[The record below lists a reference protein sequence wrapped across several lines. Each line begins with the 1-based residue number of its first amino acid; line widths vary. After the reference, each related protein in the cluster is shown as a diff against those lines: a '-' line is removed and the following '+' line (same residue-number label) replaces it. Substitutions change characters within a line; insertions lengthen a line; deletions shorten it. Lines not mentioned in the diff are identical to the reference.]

1 MQKFGNINP
10 VKDDKISKAGTV
22 FSFSETDP
30 ETMPFTLDFPACLRK
45 SQGNRRH
52 FWLTIAPLIAGLLG
66 AGPVGAVSLS
76 AYYNN
81 NPPFTNSMGLLPKS
95 PVGIFQPGVAQCLGG
110 ATLVAPGFNSFLS
123 ASNTYI
129 GCNWGTVLN
138 PAFMGGDAVATI
150 TNLGSNSYDLSLKLT
165 NFTLN
170 STSVP
175 PLANEY
181 VYINLWENI
190 VGLPGG
196 STAIWSGVLS
206 ANGTYNR
213 TTAGEILGIEPIAT
227 VFDSGITSWVP
238 ASNFFGGIP
247 PGLSGP
253 FSASTSVVNLTPYV
267 FGGGNL
273 RVGVETILL
282 LRNLDGIG
290 GDQINLPTSLELTMH
305 LQDPAPP
312 APNVP
317 APLAALGAAA
327 GWGWSRRLRR
337 RCLASTLKVASQG
350 GKGQMLPVAPPTVEA
365 PSNLI

>member
-1 MQKFGNINP
+1 
-10 VKDDKISKAGTV
+10 
-22 FSFSETDP
+22 
-30 ETMPFTLDFPACLRK
+30 
-45 SQGNRRH
+45 
-52 FWLTIAPLIAGLLG
+52 
-66 AGPVGAVSLS
+66 
-76 AYYNN
+76 
-81 NPPFTNSMGLLPKS
+81 MGLLPKS

-110 ATLVAPGFNSFLS
+110 ATLTAPGFNSFLS

-129 GCNWGTVLN
+129 GCTWGTALN

-150 TNLGSNSYDLSLKLT
+150 TNLGLNSYDLSLKLT
-165 NFTLN
+165 NFSLD

-175 PLANEY
+175 PAANEY
-181 VYINLWENI
+181 IYINLWENI
-190 VGLPGG
+190 VGLPIS
-196 STAIWSGVLS
+196 STAVWSGIIS
-206 ANGTYNR
+206 AIGTYARSN
-213 TTAGEILGIEPIAT
+213 INDVIGIEPIAT
-227 VFDSGITSWVP
+227 VFDSVMISWVP

-282 LRNLDGIG
+282 LNNFDGIG
-290 GDQINLPTSLELTMH
+290 GDQIYLPTSLELTMR

-312 APNVP
+312 APAVP

-337 RCLASTLKVASQG
+337 RCRASNSGAASQG
-350 GKGQMLPVAPPTVEA
+350 R
-365 PSNLI
+365 

>member
-1 MQKFGNINP
+1 M
-10 VKDDKISKAGTV
+10 
-22 FSFSETDP
+22 DP
-30 ETMPFTLDFPACLRK
+30 ETVAFPFGFIACFRK
-45 SQGNRRH
+45 SLGHRRH
-52 FWLTIAPLIAGLLG
+52 FWRAIAPLMAGLLG
-66 AGPVGAVSLS
+66 SSPVGAVSLS

-81 NPPFTNSMGLLPKS
+81 NPPFSNSMGLLPKS
-95 PVGIFQPGVAQCLGG
+95 PVGIFQPGTAQCLGG
-110 ATLVAPGFNSFLS
+110 ATLTAPGFNSFLS

-129 GCNWGTVLN
+129 GCTWGTALN

-150 TNLGSNSYDLSLKLT
+150 TNLGLNNYDLSLTLT
-165 NFTLN
+165 NFSLD

-175 PLANEY
+175 PAANEY

-190 VGLPGG
+190 VGLPIS
-196 STAIWSGVLS
+196 STAVWSGIIS
-206 ANGTYNR
+206 AIGTYARSN
-213 TTAGEILGIEPIAT
+213 INDVLGIEPIAT

-253 FSASTSVVNLTPYV
+253 FSASASVVNLTPYV

-282 LRNLDGIG
+282 LNNLDGIG
-290 GDQINLPTSLELTMH
+290 GDQIYLPTSLELTMR

-312 APNVP
+312 APAVP
-317 APLAALGAAA
+317 APLAAFGAAA

-337 RCLASTLKVASQG
+337 RCRASIPGLASQ
-350 GKGQMLPVAPPTVEA
+350 ER
-365 PSNLI
+365 